1 MLRPGGRLA
10 ILEFGSPTMPGLR
23 QAYGWYF
30 RHVLPRIGRL
40 VSVTTTP
47 TRICRRR
54 SQQFPSGP
62 AFAALL
68 AQAGFTDV
76 APIALAAG
84 AVWLY
89 VARKH
94 ASLAPPPTGTPVQ

>member
-1 MLRPGGRLA
+1 
-10 ILEFGSPTMPGLR
+10 LEFGSPTMPGLR

-40 VSVTTTP
+40 VSRHHDAYAYLPASV
-47 TRICRRR
+47 
-54 SQQFPSGP
+54 QQFPSGS

-68 AQAGFTDV
+68 GQAGFVDV
-76 APIALAAG
+76 APHALAAG

-89 VARKH
+89 VARRD
-94 ASLAPPPTGTPVQ
+94 APRAPAPPGTPVQ